1 MAFISYGRIDKKLFL
16 VVAMILLKLIDLII
30 NSEVPSEYA
39 NGILFIFE
47 EELGPIITGIILYF
61 VFKNQTK
68 EKKESKKSIK
78 YIIILILS
86 RGFNICYEYFYIYL
100 IEDEKYNYYCLLN
113 TANGIEIIII
123 TFAAS
128 VLLKYRYYA
137 HHKICMIIYCVS
149 GITIDII
156 LGNYKIP
163 NYTYIAIYIIFICNE
178 IFLYVYIKYMM
189 DKLYYQYTEIII
201 YWGLIG
207 LAFKLIFFAYLLI
220 IEMNNDY
227 SYIFEYIYEYFT
239 ETNIYIIIFYQF
251 FYYVIIS
258 SIVYLFLILMIY
270 YLQPNYTIIIEFF
283 VLEISIFYEDIN
295 NKYYTIIPFILQIL
309 ALLFYFEILEFN
321 FCNLNYNTIKNIQFR
336 EEDEILDKLL
346 VNKEKIELPGGEY
359 ELDFVFVSSDED
371 LLSL

>member
-86 RGFNICYEYFYIYL
+86 RGFNICYEYFYVSL
-100 IEDEKYNYYCLLN
+100 MEDEKYNYYCLLN

-128 VLLKYRYYA
+128 LLLKYRYYA
-137 HHKICMIIYCVS
+137 HHKICMLIYCVS

-207 LAFKLIFFAYLLI
+207 IMIIVIYLNIYMNILQKLIFI
-220 IEMNNDY
+220 
-227 SYIFEYIYEYFT
+227 
-239 ETNIYIIIFYQF
+239 
-251 FYYVIIS
+251 
-258 SIVYLFLILMIY
+258 
-270 YLQPNYTIIIEFF
+270 
-283 VLEISIFYEDIN
+283 
-295 NKYYTIIPFILQIL
+295 
-309 ALLFYFEILEFN
+309 LLFFIN
-321 FCNLNYNTIKNIQFR
+321 FFIM
-336 EEDEILDKLL
+336 
-346 VNKEKIELPGGEY
+346 
-359 ELDFVFVSSDED
+359 
-371 LLSL
+371 LSLVQ

>member
-1 MAFISYGRIDKKLFL
+1 MAFISYGRIDKKLFS

-100 IEDEKYNYYCLLN
+100 IEDDKYNYYCLLN
-113 TANGIEIIII
+113 TANGIKIIII
-123 TFAAS
+123 TFAVS

-220 IEMNNDY
+220 IEINNDY

-295 NKYYTIIPFILQIL
+295 NKYYTLIPFILQIL

-321 FCNLNYNTIKNIQFR
+321 FFNLNYNTIKNIQKR
-336 EEDEILDKLL
+336 EEDEILDKLI

-359 ELDFVFVSSDED
+359 ELDFVNSDED